1 MKKGNIF
8 IVTAPSGA
16 GKTTLVTA
24 LLAADAHIELSISYT
39 TRAPRGGETN
49 GREYHF
55 VTEETFLAMQA
66 QGDFLEW
73 AQVYGNYY
81 GTSKSWIEQRLASGV
96 DILLEIDVQG
106 ARQVRELFPQALSV
120 FILPPSARVLE
131 ARLRGRA
138 SDAPEQIARRLAAAK
153 EEMQH
158 VNEFDYWVINHQVD
172 EAVRDITSI
181 VRAARLTQHR
191 MMAAYGQEIAQ
202 QLETL

>member
-1 MKKGNIF
+1 MKQGNIF

-55 VTEETFLAMQA
+55 VNEETFLSMQA

-81 GTSKSWIEQRLASGV
+81 GTSKSWIEQRLATGM

-106 ARQVRELFPQALSV
+106 ARQVRNIFPQAVSI

-131 ARLRGRA
+131 NRLRGRA
-138 SDAPEQIARRLAAAK
+138 SDTPEQIARRLAAAK

-158 VNEFDYWVINHQVD
+158 TNEFDYVVINHQVD

-181 VRAARLTQHR
+181 VRAARLTQAR
-191 MMAAYGQEIAQ
+191 MMAAHGEEIAR
-202 QLETL
+202 QLEAL